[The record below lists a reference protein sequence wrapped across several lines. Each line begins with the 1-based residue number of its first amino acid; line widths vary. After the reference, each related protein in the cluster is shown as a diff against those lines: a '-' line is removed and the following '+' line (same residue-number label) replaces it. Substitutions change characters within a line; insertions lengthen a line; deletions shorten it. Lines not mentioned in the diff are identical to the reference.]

1 MLYIYKSPK
10 GYFQI
15 HFVKT
20 IMNITTTIYEPDLL
34 KDLVEKIASGHKD
47 SGFCEADVPRNFK
60 ALETSCT
67 FAQVLGSFELAND
80 NSKEHK
86 IIIPFTTCFLF
97 TCTKEK
103 YGLFNLEWS
112 SSLS

>member
-1 MLYIYKSPK
+1 
-10 GYFQI
+10 
-15 HFVKT
+15 
-20 IMNITTTIYEPDLL
+20 MNITTTIYEPDLL

-47 SGFCEADVPRNFK
+47 SGFCEAEVPQDYT

-67 FAQVLGSFELAND
+67 YAQVLGSFALED
-80 NSKEHK
+80 EKRKEHK
-86 IIIPFTTCFLF
+86 IIMPFTTSFLF

-103 YGLFNLEWS
+103 YGLFNLKWS